1 MKADTQE
8 RVDKETA
15 HMCDSIDALIEI
27 PRNRARPSHAELRK
41 MLAEAH
47 AIGMAARR
55 LENHLTIRVNL
66 EAKSA

>member
-8 RVDKETA
+8 RIDKETEK
-15 HMCDSIDALIEI
+15 MCDSIDALVEI

-41 MLAEAH
+41 MLEEAH
-47 AIGMAARR
+47 AISMAARR

-66 EAKSA
+66 EART